1 MQPRRT
7 CNSTHN
13 SDALVTALI
22 SLKAWGPSLRATA
35 RSSVSQAASPY
46 ALITANVTF
55 WSRPMAVCHR
65 LSAGLPRVQLA
76 LCWWRRV
83 VLSMRMQGK
92 GGKTREKFVAA
103 VLQATVTHTNSEKSS
118 SKHTCYIQG
127 TIERNFSEFVLQATV
142 THTHSESQLPSTLVT
157 VRVL

>member
-1 MQPRRT
+1 MFSYCRL
-7 CNSTHN
+7 C
-13 SDALVTALI
+13 
-22 SLKAWGPSLRATA
+22 SLSIERVLLLYNVFADRLFDF
-35 RSSVSQAASPY
+35 SSVRGGAY
-46 ALITANVTF
+46 IYIHMHVHTYIRTNVHTYI
-55 WSRPMAVCHR
+55 RTY
-65 LSAGLPRVQLA
+65 VQTYI
-76 LCWWRRV
+76 RTYV
-83 VLSMRMQGK
+83 HTYTYIHTVLLLQGE